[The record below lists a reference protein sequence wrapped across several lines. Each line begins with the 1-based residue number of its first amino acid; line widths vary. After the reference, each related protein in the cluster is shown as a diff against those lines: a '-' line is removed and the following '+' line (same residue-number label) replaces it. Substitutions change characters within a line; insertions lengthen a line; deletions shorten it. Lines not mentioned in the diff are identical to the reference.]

1 MGAHQILNNSYT
13 IGEILVYDSSLPSIE
28 IKTQI
33 PASLAARH
41 QVQKH
46 ETLILKRA
54 KKEIRLSQ
62 SSHLT
67 GAGPNFQYRRGSDE
81 DEQIL

>member
-1 MGAHQILNNSYT
+1 MGNHNILNNFYT
-13 IGEILVYDSSLPSIE
+13 IGEIPVYESSLPSIE

-41 QVQKH
+41 QVQQH
-46 ETLILKRA
+46 ETLILKRT
-54 KKEIRLSQ
+54 KKEIGLSQ
-62 SSHLT
+62 SSHFT